1 MLSEPEWYAMITNF
15 AVLGP
20 VGRELIHSYS
30 RPYPGYSVEETNK
43 KIRHALEGAPMP
55 CTAIKKIWDCGK
67 NCDVSSPYLLYR
79 TMPGSNRMDGVF
91 ALEDDGL
98 YFRSDRA
105 DLSQKGLWLS
115 SPIEVIAQTRDP
127 KNGSWGRLVKF
138 TDANG
143 VLHQLILSMA
153 DLGGNGDSVRQ
164 TLLEQGLRISPDK
177 TGSEPSPSLS
187 QRFSSAD
194 VRKDGQKIRMDR

>member
-1 MLSEPEWYAMITNF
+1 MITNF

-127 KNGSWGRLVKF
+127 QNGSWGRLVKF

-153 DLGGNGDSVRQ
+153 DLGGMETVCDRPCWNRDFEFHRTRRLGAFSFAFSTIQLRRCSQGWSKNSDGSVMY
-164 TLLEQGLRISPDK
+164 T
-177 TGSEPSPSLS
+177 
-187 QRFSSAD
+187 FS
-194 VRKDGQKIRMDR
+194 GT